1 MAAWAYRAMDRSG
14 KEIRGQIEA
23 STEELVIDRLRG
35 MGYFPTEVKRAKAD
49 LGKVALEDMPG
60 LKQVMMLVSRGK
72 VPLKQMMPFTRQLA
86 VLIGA
91 GLPLLRGIRILG
103 EQCENANLKRALMG
117 IALDIESGNT
127 LSEGMAKFPRVFDRL
142 FVNMIRAGE
151 IGGALEQ
158 VLDRLAVFSEKSAA
172 IRSKVK
178 SAMWYPIF
186 VLGIAGSIL
195 GGILIYIVPQFTGIY
210 DELGVELPGMT
221 QMLINASDI
230 ALNRFWV
237 VILTIVFIV
246 MIWKFIRKYE
256 WGRYGSDTVLLRMPV
271 IGKILQKASVA
282 RWARTFATL
291 LEAGVPILQTLMIV
305 KDTSGNEV
313 ISRAVL
319 EVHNSIKEG
328 ETISDPLKKFSIFP
342 PLVTHMVAVGE
353 ETGAIDT
360 MLNKVAE
367 FYEREVDDAV
377 DGLAKLIE
385 PLMIVF
391 LGGIIG
397 FVVVALYL
405 PVFSLVDAIGK

>member
-1 MAAWAYRAMDRSG
+1 MPAWAYRAMDRAG
-14 KEIRGQIEA
+14 KEIRGTIEA
-23 STEELVIDRLRG
+23 SNEELVIDRLRG
-35 MGYFPTEVKRAKAD
+35 MGYFPTEVKKAKGD
-49 LGKVALEDMPG
+49 LAKVALEEMPG
-60 LKQVMMLVSRGK
+60 IKQVMKVLTRGK

-91 GLPLLRGIRILG
+91 GLPLLRGIRILA
-103 EQCENANLKRALMG
+103 EQSESANLKNALHG
-117 IALDIESGNT
+117 IANEIESGNT
-127 LSEGMAKFPRVFDRL
+127 LSEGMAKYPAVFDRL

-158 VLDRLAVFSEKSAA
+158 VLERLAVFAEKSSA
-172 IRSKVK
+172 IRSKIK
-178 SAMWYPIF
+178 AAMWYPAF
-186 VLGIAGSIL
+186 VMLIAGSIL
-195 GGILIYIVPQFTGIY
+195 TGILVFIVPQFTGIY
-210 DELGVELPGMT
+210 EELDATLPAMT
-221 QMLINASDI
+221 QLLIDLSDI
-230 ALNRFWV
+230 AVNRFWV

-246 MIWKFIRKYE
+246 MIWKLVRKYE
-256 WGRYGSDTVLLRMPV
+256 WGRYGTDSVLLRMPV
-271 IGKILQKASVA
+271 MGKILQKASVA

-313 ISRAVL
+313 ISRAVI
-319 EVHNSIKEG
+319 EVHDSIKEG

-385 PLMIVF
+385 PLLIAF

-397 FVVVALYL
+397 FVVIALYL
-405 PVFSLVDAIGK
+405 PVFSLVDQIGK